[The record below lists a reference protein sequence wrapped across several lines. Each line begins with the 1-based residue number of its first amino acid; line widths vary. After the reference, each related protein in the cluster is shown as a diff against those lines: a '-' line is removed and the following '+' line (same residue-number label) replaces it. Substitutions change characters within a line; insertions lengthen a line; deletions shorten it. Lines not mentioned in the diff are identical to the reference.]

1 VPDQL
6 DLSALFLYAVILSA
20 ASFQAN
26 GMRNCPV
33 LVRSLGPLVNS
44 RSVGMPVYFDRFEL
58 SASTSD
64 NSCMSGSPAIS
75 PSDSIRAEKRAAAGN
90 SVVAAIVITG
100 LKIAVGFTTGSLGI
114 LSEAAHSGLDLIA
127 SLLTFFSV
135 GVSDKPADAD
145 HQYGHGKVENFSA
158 FVETALLLITCA
170 WIIYEAGLRL
180 FFRHIEIEPSPAA
193 FGVMLF
199 SMAVD
204 WWRSRALGRIAT
216 KYDSQALE
224 ADALHFSTDIW
235 SAGVVVVG
243 LFLVLLGRNYR
254 LDWLRDADPIAAL
267 FVAGVV
273 VSVSWRLARRTVD
286 ALLDA
291 APPGVRS
298 QIYDAVLRV
307 PGVIEVDRVRI
318 RRAGNRYFADLAVGL
333 ARTVTFQ
340 RSGQLATAVTE
351 SVRRILPD
359 ADVTVQPLPRA
370 QRSENIFDRIRAVA
384 THKNLNV
391 HDISV
396 QDLAGHLH
404 VEQHIELD
412 ERMTLKQAHDQVT
425 ELEADM
431 RRDVPEIADIL
442 THIESEPAT
451 IETPEELVGD
461 AELEH
466 RLRTVAAQFPE
477 ILDVHEFIFKRV
489 RGRLYL
495 SCHCTLSDSL
505 TLARV
510 HDIQTELEIRFK
522 QDAPELFRVLIH
534 PEPSTDNRR

>member
-1 VPDQL
+1 L
-6 DLSALFLYAVILSA
+6 LALFPLS
-20 ASFQAN
+20 
-26 GMRNCPV
+26 G
-33 LVRSLGPLVNS
+33 
-44 RSVGMPVYFDRFEL
+44 
-58 SASTSD
+58 D
-64 NSCMSGSPAIS
+64 NSCMSGNPAI
-75 PSDSIRAEKRAAAGN
+75 PSSELMRAEKRAAAGS
-90 SVVAAIVITG
+90 SVLAAVVITG
-100 LKIAVGFTTGSLGI
+100 LKIVVGFSTGSLGI

-158 FVETALLLITCA
+158 FVETGLLLLTCA
-170 WIIYEAGLRL
+170 WIIYEAAQRL
-180 FFRHIEIEPSPAA
+180 FFRRIEIEPSIAA
-193 FGVMLF
+193 FAVMLF
-199 SMAVD
+199 SMGLD
-204 WWRSRALGRIAT
+204 WWRSRVLGRIAN

-235 SAGVVVVG
+235 SAGVVVLG
-243 LFLVLLGRNYR
+243 LLLVLIGRTYR
-254 LDWLRDADPIAAL
+254 IDRLRDSDPIAAL

-273 VSVSWRLARRTVD
+273 VSVSWRLARRTID

-298 QIYDAVLRV
+298 QIYDAVSRV
-307 PGVIEVDRVRI
+307 DGVLEVDRVRI

-340 RSGQLATAVTE
+340 RSGHLAAAVSE
-351 SVRRILPD
+351 AVHRILPD
-359 ADVTVQPLPRA
+359 SDVTVQPLPRA

-384 THKNLNV
+384 TDRNLNV

-396 QDLAGHLH
+396 QDFAGHLH
-404 VEQHIELD
+404 VEQHVELD
-412 ERMTLKQAHDQVT
+412 ERMTLKNAHDQVT

-431 RRDVPEIADIL
+431 RRDVPEISDIL

-451 IETPEELVGD
+451 IEKPEAVVSD

-466 RLRTVAAQFPE
+466 RLKAVASQFPE
-477 ILDVHEFIFKRV
+477 VLDVHDFVIKRV
-489 RGRLYL
+489 RGRTYI
-495 SCHCTLSDSL
+495 SCHCTLPDDLSL
-505 TLARV
+505 SRV

>member
-1 VPDQL
+1 MTGFNHSMTRSLNRPMTTGPL
-6 DLSALFLYAVILSA
+6 ELSAL
-20 ASFQAN
+20 
-26 GMRNCPV
+26 
-33 LVRSLGPLVNS
+33 
-44 RSVGMPVYFDRFEL
+44 
-58 SASTSD
+58 TSD
-64 NSCMSGSPAIS
+64 NLFMSGTPAVS
-75 PSDSIRAEKRAAAGN
+75 PSELMRAEKRGAAGN
-90 SVVAAIVITG
+90 SVLAALVITG
-100 LKIAVGFTTGSLGI
+100 LKIAVGITTGSLGI

-127 SLLTFFSV
+127 SVLTFFSV

-145 HQYGHGKVENFSA
+145 HQYGHGKIENFSA
-158 FVETALLLITCA
+158 FVETGLLLITCA
-170 WIIYEAGLRL
+170 WIIYQAVLRL
-180 FFRHIEIEPSPAA
+180 FFRRVEIEPSAAA
-193 FGVMLF
+193 FAVMLF
-199 SMAVD
+199 SMGVD
-204 WWRSRALGRIAT
+204 WWRSRALGRIAN

-235 SAGVVVVG
+235 SAAVVVLG
-243 LFLVLLGRNYR
+243 LVLVLVGRANR
-254 LDWLRDADPIAAL
+254 LEWLNAADPVAAL

-273 VSVSWRLARRTVD
+273 VSVSWRLARRTID

-298 QIYDAVLRV
+298 QIYDAVSRID
-307 PGVIEVDRVRI
+307 GVLEVDRVRI
-318 RRAGNRYFADLAVGL
+318 RRAGNRYFADLAVGV

-340 RSGQLATAVTE
+340 RSEQLATAVTE

-370 QRSENIFDRIRAVA
+370 QRTENIFDRIRGVA
-384 THKNLNV
+384 TRMNLNV

-396 QDLAGHLH
+396 QDIAGQLH
-404 VEQHIELD
+404 VEQHVELD
-412 ERMTLKQAHDQVT
+412 ERMTLKEAHDQVT

-431 RRDVPEIADIL
+431 RRELPEISDIL

-466 RLRTVAAQFPE
+466 RLRAVAAQFPE
-477 ILDVHEFIFKRV
+477 ILDVHDFVFKRV

-495 SCHCTLSDSL
+495 SCHCTLSDTLS
-505 TLARV
+505 LARV
-510 HDIQTELEIRFK
+510 HEIQTELEIRFK

>member
-1 VPDQL
+1 VHAGTL
-6 DLSALFLYAVILSA
+6 LVASALSGDNAC
-20 ASFQAN
+20 
-26 GMRNCPV
+26 M
-33 LVRSLGPLVNS
+33 
-44 RSVGMPVYFDRFEL
+44 
-58 SASTSD
+58 STSPAVA
-64 NSCMSGSPAIS
+64 SPELM
-75 PSDSIRAEKRAAAGN
+75 RAEKRAAAGN
-90 SVVAAIVITG
+90 SVLAALVITG
-100 LKIAVGFTTGSLGI
+100 LKVVVGFTTGSLGI

-127 SLLTFFSV
+127 SILTFFSV
-135 GVSDKPADAD
+135 RVSDKPADAD

-158 FVETALLLITCA
+158 FVETGLLLITCV
-170 WIIYEAGLRL
+170 WIIYEAIERL
-180 FFRHIEIEPSPAA
+180 FFRHIEIEPSIAA
-193 FGVMLF
+193 FAVMLI
-199 SMAVD
+199 SMGVD
-204 WWRSRALGRIAT
+204 WWRSRALGRIAN

-243 LFLVLLGRNYR
+243 LVLVLLGRR
-254 LDWLRDADPIAAL
+254 FHLSWLSDSDPVAAL

-273 VSVSWRLARRTVD
+273 ISVSWRLARRTVD

-291 APPGVRS
+291 APAGVRS
-298 QIYDAVLRV
+298 QIYDAVSRV
-307 PGVIEVDRVRI
+307 DGVLEVDRVRI
-318 RRAGNRYFADLAVGL
+318 RRAGNRYFADLAIGL

-340 RSGQLATAVTE
+340 RSGQLASAVTD

-384 THKNLNV
+384 AHKNLNV

-396 QDLAGHLH
+396 QELGGRIH

-412 ERMTLKQAHDQVT
+412 ERMSLKDAHDQVT

-431 RRDVPEIADIL
+431 RHDVPEISDIL

-451 IETPEELVGD
+451 IEKPEELVGD

-505 TLARV
+505 SLARV
-510 HDIQTELEIRFK
+510 HEIQTELEIRFK
-522 QDAPELFRVLIH
+522 QDAPELYRVLIH